1 MQSYIS
7 LHIHTLG
14 DGLVAKLCLTFA
26 TPQTVDHRP
35 FCPWDFPG
43 KNTGVDCHSLLQEI
57 FPIQGLDLGLPSCRQ
72 ILYPLR
78 SLGKPNNGIGLQF

>member
-26 TPQTVDHRP
+26 TPQTVDHRL

-57 FPIQGLDLGLPSCRQ
+57 FPTHGLSLGLLCCR
-72 ILYPLR
+72 R
-78 SLGKPNNGIGLQF
+78 SLVFQVDPY